1 MPSNRASAL
10 GSNLILTSFL
20 AALSYFPFEYI
31 AKITLLVCFLL
42 FIIDPYP
49 GSRIVSFV
57 AVGAVLII
65 NRVRQR
71 FEGLQEEQQEGLE
84 DTTTKDKSE

>member
-10 GSNLILTSFL
+10 GSNLILSSFL
-20 AALSYFPFEYI
+20 AALSYLPFEYI
-31 AKITLLVCFLL
+31 AKFTLVVCFLL

-57 AVGAVLII
+57 AVGAVLVI

-71 FEGLQEEQQEGLE
+71 FVGLQEEQQEGLE